1 MSWFVYIIKCSDESY
16 YTGIC
21 TDLKRRV
28 LEHNSGKYKR
38 AYTKGRIPV
47 RLVYWEKQ
55 KDRSFASKREIE
67 IKSWSRLK
75 KLKLIDSLRR
85 VKRDGE

>member
-1 MSWFVYIIKCSDESY
+1 MSWYVYILECSDGSY

-21 TDLKRRV
+21 TDLQRRV

-47 RLVYWEKQ
+47 RLVYWERQ
-55 KDRSFASKREIE
+55 KNRSFASKREIE
-67 IKSWSRLK
+67 IKGWSRLK
-75 KLKLIDSLRR
+75 KQKLIVSLRR
-85 VKRDGE
+85 VK